1 MKKLAAGQTAEIDPK
16 AASNPTLPVGASDDV
31 LLKFIKRRHPTYEG
45 KAKHWSFLDL
55 CYEGGREWFTGE
67 NIFRYVKE
75 GDKEFDARVNRAYRF
90 NHSREVVDLVN
101 KYLFK
106 QNIKRNTEDAP
117 ESVKDFWKNAS
128 KSGLDV
134 SDLSRQMSLR
144 SSVQGRIG
152 VVIDSNN
159 RSKAISKAE
168 QKQNNIRVYAYIVK
182 PEQILDYAFDDNG
195 DLLWAKLAEIKRD
208 DADPLLSSGEQKVQ
222 YRLWTR
228 TSWTLFE
235 VVREGRKEV
244 VKVVDSSVHDLGIVP
259 IVLIDNVI
267 SDRKYD
273 SPALIDDIAYLD
285 RAVANYLS
293 NIDAIIQDQTYSQL
307 AMPAQGVLPGED
319 AYEKLIEMG
328 TKRIFLFDGEA
339 GQVPFYLSPD
349 VKQAELILSVINKI
363 INEIYHTVGLA
374 GERTKQDNAI
384 GIDNSSGVAK
394 AYDFEKVNALLSAK
408 AHSLENAENEIARI
422 VALWNG
428 ESIADDIK
436 LVSYPD
442 NFDTRGLYDEFEIAG
457 KLMLIGAPDEVRREQ
472 MTSLIDKLF
481 PQLTEKLKAAIEK
494 ELKNWPPEIETPEEN
509 PGDKVEEGTKKSGNQ
524 GAVGPDTD
532 NANQETD

>member
-1 MKKLAAGQTAEIDPK
+1 MKKLEVGQQAAIDPRDVENTSSV
-16 AASNPTLPVGASDDV
+16 AGSNNNV
-31 LLKFIKRRHPTYEG
+31 LLNFIKRRHPTYD
-45 KAKHWSFLDL
+45 AKTQHWSFLDL
-55 CYEGGREWFTGE
+55 CYEGGREWFNAD
-67 NIFRYVKE
+67 NIFKYVKE
-75 GDKEFDARVNRAYRF
+75 GEKEFKERVNRAYRF

-106 QNIKRNTEDAP
+106 QNIMRNDKDAP
-117 ESVKDFWKNAS
+117 ESVKEFWINSS
-128 KSGLDV
+128 KSGLQIG
-134 SDLSRQMSLR
+134 DLARQLSLR

-152 VVIDSNN
+152 VVIDNN
-159 RSKAISKAE
+159 NTESALSKAE
-168 QKQNNIRVYAYIVK
+168 QKEKGIRCYAYIVK
-182 PEQILDYAFDDNG
+182 PQQILDYAFDDAG
-195 DLLWAKLAEIKRD
+195 EMLWIKIAEVKRD
-208 DADPLLSSGEQKVQ
+208 DTDPIFSSGKEKVQ
-222 YRLWTR
+222 YRLWTKND
-228 TSWTLFE
+228 WTLFE
-235 VVREGRKEV
+235 VVKKGRKEEV
-244 VKVVDSSVHDLGIVP
+244 TIVDSKVHGLGIVP
-259 IVLIDNVI
+259 VVLIDNVI

-307 AMPAQGVLPGED
+307 AMPAQGVLPGEK
-319 AYEKLIEMG
+319 AYDKLIEMG

-408 AHSLENAENEIARI
+408 AHSLEVAENKIASI

-428 ESIADDIK
+428 ETITPEK
-436 LVSYPD
+436 LVCYPD
-442 NFDTRGLYDEFEIAG
+442 DFDTRGLYDEFEIAG
-457 KLMLIGAPDEVRREQ
+457 KLMLVGAPDEVRREQ
-472 MTSLIDKLF
+472 MISLVDKLF
-481 PQLTEKLKAAIEK
+481 PQLTEDLKAAIAAG
-494 ELKNWPPEIETPEEN
+494 LKVWPPKP
-509 PGDKVEEGTKKSGNQ
+509 VEDEATADSNVGEGTKKSGNQ
-524 GAVGPDTD
+524 GAVGPDTGKD
-532 NANQETD
+532 AD

>member
-1 MKKLAAGQTAEIDPK
+1 MKKLEVGQKAAIDPRDVENT
-16 AASNPTLPVGASDDV
+16 SSSVGANNNV
-31 LLKFIKRRHPTYEG
+31 LLDFIKRRHPSYDA
-45 KAKHWSFLDL
+45 KASHWSFLDL
-55 CYEGGREWFTGE
+55 CYEGGREWFTAE
-67 NIFRYVKE
+67 NIFKYVKE
-75 GDKEFDARVNRAYRF
+75 GEKEFKERVNRAYRF

-106 QNIKRNTEDAP
+106 QHILRNEADAP
-117 ESVKDFWKNAS
+117 ESVRAFWENAS
-128 KSGLDV
+128 KSGL
-134 SDLSRQMSLR
+134 SIEDLARQISLR
-144 SSVQGRIG
+144 SSVQGRVG
-152 VVIDSNN
+152 VVIDNN
-159 RSKAISKAE
+159 NTDTTLSKAE
-168 QKQNNIRVYAYIVK
+168 QKQKGIRCYAYIVK
-182 PEQILDYAFDDNG
+182 PEQILDYAFDEAG
-195 DLLWAKLAEIKRD
+195 EMLWIKIAELKRD
-208 DADPLLSSGEQKVQ
+208 DADPIQSSGKEKVQ

-228 TSWTLFE
+228 NDWTLFE
-235 VVREGRKEV
+235 VVKKGRKEEV
-244 VKVVDSSVHDLGIVP
+244 TVVDTRAHGLDKVP
-259 IVLIDNVI
+259 VVLVDNVI

-307 AMPAQGVLPGED
+307 AMPAQGVLPGEKSYD
-319 AYEKLIEMG
+319 KLIEMG

-408 AHSLENAENEIARI
+408 AHSLKTAENKIASI

-428 ESIADDIK
+428 ETITSTE
-436 LVSYPD
+436 LVCYPD
-442 NFDTRGLYDEFEIAG
+442 DFDTRGLYDEFEIAG

-472 MTSLIDKLF
+472 MSSLVDKLF
-481 PQLTEKLKAAIEK
+481 PQLTEDLKKAIEAD
-494 ELKNWPPEIETPEEN
+494 LKDWPPETPEDATADA
-509 PGDKVEEGTKKSGNQ
+509 GVEDGTKKSGNQ
-524 GAVGPDTD
+524 GAVGPDTGN
-532 NANQETD
+532 NAD